1 MISHVLAGWCSILLN
16 IKQSHSNW
24 KWELATCP
32 QQWTLFML
40 CTAFISREVF
50 HVVNPT
56 IPYISQFLQQ
66 DLGSN
71 ILLWD
76 LSLEESDMKKEVLN
90 RLCVGESGGEMV
102 IFHKK
107 QCQKSSWRHPAPG
120 IGQVSCETASEMV
133 AGGFNCSRLWAFD
146 IVYGFIPLYL
156 TCWCSVNC
164 LIWLN
169 TLHICPY

>member
-1 MISHVLAGWCSILLN
+1 MGASHMSTTMDIV
-16 IKQSHSNW
+16 Q
-24 KWELATCP
+24 
-32 QQWTLFML
+32 L

-71 ILLWD
+71 ILLRD

-133 AGGFNCSRLWAFD
+133 AGGFNCSRLWAFGHCLWLHTSISD
-146 IVYGFIPLYL
+146 LLVLCELLNMVEYIAHLHL
-156 TCWCSVNC
+156 LAKLDSVVCN
-164 LIWLN
+164 
-169 TLHICPY
+169 